1 MTHIRVLVT
10 KRVGERLF
18 GSNKKATDMTIRTES
33 SPNSAA
39 VHSHQSSEVDKSGDV
54 FQRTLDGLKWTSI
67 PLQPGTSR
75 TTASPLFDLARGT
88 NVPGE
93 GIRDLKEGA
102 HWSSGIFSL
111 IDKTTL
117 KPMAPSSAK
126 LDSAASVATPQR
138 PLLRIPAEGNQGP
151 PPPNQQAAITLAE
164 IQQLAPETPHSAAK
178 AKQVDTLL
186 AKLETNPGDLNK
198 ALQGLD
204 AQELVAILN
213 QPGGAKILTAGPR
226 APGSGSHALS
236 VLIESD
242 PQNIVQQLQN
252 VHDYQALTNYAY
264 AELQQGKP
272 GRGQLGLLLL
282 QLKFGSP
289 PDPQNPYK
297 YINDPG
303 KYKDHQHALTLGF
316 FLGCVDG
323 AIRTDS
329 QNAEDQQQ
337 ATNNLIQNLW
347 PIIGDVPLPG
357 SEYVAQLGEAITS
370 QYKGDLT
377 QIENSN
383 ASFEKKLQDL
393 ATYTSDPQTGGLLSP
408 GANSQFRSGFDEGNQ
423 TL

>member
-1 MTHIRVLVT
+1 MCAERPADAVGAILASLSGHPHAIDSVVNQLTNNQLNAVLT
-10 KRVGERLF
+10 
-18 GSNKKATDMTIRTES
+18 
-33 SPNSAA
+33 SAA
-39 VHSHQSSEVDKSGDV
+39 RETTNVNPLGSPPEVFSYD
-54 FQRTLDGLKWTSI
+54 
-67 PLQPGTSR
+67 TSR
-75 TTASPLFDLARGT
+75 
-88 NVPGE
+88 
-93 GIRDLKEGA
+93 
-102 HWSSGIFSL
+102 
-111 IDKTTL
+111 
-117 KPMAPSSAK
+117 
-126 LDSAASVATPQR
+126 
-138 PLLRIPAEGNQGP
+138 
-151 PPPNQQAAITLAE
+151 
-164 IQQLAPETPHSAAK
+164 
-178 AKQVDTLL
+178 
-186 AKLETNPGDLNK
+186 
-198 ALQGLD
+198 
-204 AQELVAILN
+204 LVAIIDAVSTGAN
-213 QPGGAKILTAGPR
+213 TVPGTQCKTRVFSAVALGPLSNILSHINS
-226 APGSGSHALS
+226 SGQAFPPEFSVRSQLADVSHALS